1 MIYLDLF
8 IVFFKIGLFSFGGG
22 LAMIPLMEKELVS
35 RGWISVHELYSI
47 VAVAQVTPG
56 AISVD
61 IANYVGQNVK
71 GILGSLTSVFAL
83 SLPSFLLMFLLY
95 KVLIKFKDNPTKV
108 ALFKGIKAAS
118 ISLIFYACYSIGEK
132 IYIGENK
139 INFQVIIISLFSL
152 VLLQSKKV
160 HPMLNLLLCGV
171 LGFII
176 LK

>member
-1 MIYLDLF
+1 MIYLELF

-22 LAMIPLMEKELVS
+22 LAMLPLMEKELVP
-35 RGWISVHELYSI
+35 RGWVTAHELYSI

-95 KVLIKFKDNPTKV
+95 KFLIKYKDHPTKI
-108 ALFKGIKAAS
+108 ALFKGIKAVSVA
-118 ISLIFYACYSIGEK
+118 LIFYACYSIGKK
-132 IYIGENK
+132 IFIGNHR
-139 INFQVIIISLFSL
+139 INFLVIGISLLSFVLMQNKKIHPL
-152 VLLQSKKV
+152 VI
-160 HPMLNLLLCGV
+160 LLLCGI
-171 LGFII
+171 LGYFI
-176 LK
+176 L